1 MSDTRNPRTLNAHPL
16 NLEVY
21 GAEELP
27 ADFVENVRAFG
38 ILEPIVIKA
47 DGTIISGHRRWRAAT
62 AIGLEAVPVRVV
74 AFADTLDERQ
84 AILDYNRQRE
94 KTFSQRMREGE
105 VWEAIGKARG
115 QKAIELAGERG
126 KEGGR
131 GHKKTPESKCTQ
143 GFRAPQTRDH
153 VAAAVGMGSGSTYHR
168 AKTVWEKA
176 KTGDERAQKAVAE
189 IDAGTATVSGALK
202 AIELPHV
209 AKATGENEWYTPPK
223 YIEAALAVM
232 GSIDCDPASSD
243 IANRTVKAS
252 THYTAENNGLDK
264 PWKGNVFINPPY
276 SQPLIQQF
284 ADAIVAKVEAGE
296 VKQAVVLVN
305 NATETEWFQ
314 SILRKASAVCF
325 VKGRVRFLDPDGK
338 PSGAPL
344 QGQAILYVGGTCQAF
359 ADVFSHFGQVLF
371 A

>member
-47 DGTIISGHRRWRAAT
+47 DGTIISGHRRWRAAVQ
-62 AIGLEAVPVRVV
+62 LELATVPVRLV
-74 AFADTLDERQ
+74 AFADVLDERQ
-84 AILDYNRQRE
+84 AILDHNRQRE
-94 KTFSQRMREGE
+94 KTFSQRMREAE
-105 VWEAIGKARG
+105 VWEAIEKERAKQRQVEHAHTAPGK
-115 QKAIELAGERG
+115 
-126 KEGGR
+126 
-131 GHKKTPESKCTQ
+131 KKTLESKCPQ
-143 GFRAPQTRDH
+143 VSRAPQTRDH

-176 KTGDERAQKAVAE
+176 KTGDEKAVKAVAE